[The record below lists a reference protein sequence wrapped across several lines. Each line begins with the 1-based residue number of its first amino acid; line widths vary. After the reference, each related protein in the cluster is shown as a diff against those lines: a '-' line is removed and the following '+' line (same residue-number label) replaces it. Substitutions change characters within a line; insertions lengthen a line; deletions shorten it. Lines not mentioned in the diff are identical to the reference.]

1 MAINLSFINNLDDC
15 KENRDKSRWGKGA
28 SKRGKIGS
36 ISGRALHDFRLVGAV
51 LKRGKFFM
59 KGFILARWKS
69 RFVGNL
75 RASGTGFWRGEM
87 MSLEKK
93 SDEETIEGQ
102 PDK

>member
-1 MAINLSFINNLDDC
+1 
-15 KENRDKSRWGKGA
+15 
-28 SKRGKIGS
+28 
-36 ISGRALHDFRLVGAV
+36 
-51 LKRGKFFM
+51 M

-102 PDK
+102 SDSLGEGVKECL

>member
-1 MAINLSFINNLDDC
+1 
-15 KENRDKSRWGKGA
+15 
-28 SKRGKIGS
+28 
-36 ISGRALHDFRLVGAV
+36 
-51 LKRGKFFM
+51 M

-87 MSLEKK
+87 MSFEQKNGVELV
-93 SDEETIEGQ
+93 EGQ

>member
-1 MAINLSFINNLDDC
+1 MIV
-15 KENRDKSRWGKGA
+15 K
-28 SKRGKIGS
+28 KIGTNHGGER
-36 ISGRALHDFRLVGAV
+36 GRQNGGKSVQFGEGLFHDFRLVGAV
-51 LKRGKFFM
+51 LRRGKFFM

-87 MSLEKK
+87 MSFEQK